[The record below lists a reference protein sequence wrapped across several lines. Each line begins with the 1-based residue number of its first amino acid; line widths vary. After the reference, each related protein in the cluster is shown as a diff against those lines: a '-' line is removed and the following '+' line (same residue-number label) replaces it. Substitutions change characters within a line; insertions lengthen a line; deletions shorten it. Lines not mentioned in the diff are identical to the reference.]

1 MWQRIYEEINDPNF
15 VLICAAEDTGGEAA
29 AGPIFDAA
37 NPTYI
42 QVIDENHL
50 ISSAFNFVNVPS
62 AAWIDETGQI
72 VRIDEGTYSM
82 LHSFGEGEQAISF
95 GTDVYEPALKDWV
108 AKGADS
114 EHVQS
119 AETVAGNI
127 RQHSSDQQK
136 ADAAFRLGNL
146 FRMYGQEAKADQY
159 CMKYGCAG
167 RSIWPWQEYRHQ
179 KNKGYSVEVCH
190 RVLRLRRA
198 PAIFAFQCIAG
209 RSAQLYVWAHVAQQ
223 PAANSGC
230 T

>member
-1 MWQRIYEEINDPNF
+1 M
-15 VLICAAEDTGGEAA
+15 V
-29 AGPIFDAA
+29 
-37 NPTYI
+37 
-42 QVIDENHL
+42 DENHL

-62 AAWIDETGQI
+62 AAWIDETGRI

-82 LHSFGEGEQAISF
+82 IHSFGEGEQAISF

-146 FRMYGQEAKADQY
+146 FRMHGQEAKADEYWAMARALNPDSVNFIRQNLTLTEEGSAGETFREMMGEY
-159 CMKYGCAG
+159 VGAG
-167 RSIWPWQEYRHQ
+167 RDYYRPLDI
-179 KNKGYSVEVCH
+179 K
-190 RVLRLRRA
+190 A
-198 PAIFAFQCIAG
+198 
-209 RSAQLYVWAHVAQQ
+209 
-223 PAANSGC
+223 
-230 T
+230 

>member
-1 MWQRIYEEINDPNF
+1 MPVWQRIYEEINDPNF
-15 VLICAAEDTGGEAA
+15 VFICAAEDTGGEAA

-62 AAWIDETGQI
+62 SAWIDETGRI

-82 LHSFGEGEQAISF
+82 IHSFGEGEQAISF

-119 AETVAGNI
+119 AETVANNI

-146 FRMYGQEAKADQY
+146 FRMHGQEAKADEYWAMARALNPDSVNFIRQNLTLTEE
-159 CMKYGCAG
+159 GSAG
-167 RSIWPWQEYRHQ
+167 ETFREMMGEYV
-179 KNKGYSVEVCH
+179 SS
-190 RVLRLRRA
+190 
-198 PAIFAFQCIAG
+198 G
-209 RSAQLYVWAHVAQQ
+209 RDYYRPLDIKA
-223 PAANSGC
+223 
-230 T
+230 